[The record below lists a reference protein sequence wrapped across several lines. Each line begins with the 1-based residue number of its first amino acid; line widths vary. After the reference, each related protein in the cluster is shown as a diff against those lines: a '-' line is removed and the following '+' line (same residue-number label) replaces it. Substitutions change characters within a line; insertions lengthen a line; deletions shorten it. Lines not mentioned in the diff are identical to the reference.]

1 MNQDKIQA
9 FLQELPVMHE
19 DLPFSPEV
27 LKQLFVQTGN
37 GSLASMKEVGDTLSK
52 DQGLT
57 ARILKLANSAYYGL
71 QAEVQSVARASAVLG
86 MAEIRNIVL
95 ALGVTGLTRRYPM
108 PEDFDLGQYW
118 AHQFMVAMVARELS
132 RMTDVGKPENL
143 FTSGLLHDFGKL
155 VTALKRP
162 DDWLAIREIAESDEM
177 IDSEAEEEYWGLDH
191 AVIGALVLRSWDL
204 PAALVEPV
212 NWHHSPDLSPEFS
225 SESNVISLADSV
237 VHAVDDP
244 DGQYGELVDELCQAV
259 DVDMDDLLEVAEELV
274 DSDDVEQFVNILS

>member
-1 MNQDKIQA
+1 MNQDKIQG
-9 FLQELPVMHE
+9 FLQELPLMRE

-27 LKQLFVQTGN
+27 LQQLFVQTGN
-37 GSLASMKEVGDTLSK
+37 GSLASMEDVGETLSK

-71 QAEVQSVARASAVLG
+71 QAEVQSVSRAAAVLG

-95 ALGVTGLTRRYPM
+95 ALGVTGLTRRYSM
-108 PEDFDLGQYW
+108 PEDFDLGRYW

-132 RMTDVGKPENL
+132 HMIDVGKPENL

-162 DDWLAIREIAESDEM
+162 EDWAAIRELAESDEM
-177 IDSEAEEEYWGLDH
+177 TDSEAEEEYWGLDH

-225 SESNVISLADSV
+225 NESNVISLADSV

-244 DGQYGELVDELCQAV
+244 DGRYGERVDELCQAV
-259 DVDMDDLLEVAEELV
+259 DVDVDDLLEVAEEMV

>member
-1 MNQDKIQA
+1 MNQEKIQG
-9 FLQELPVMHE
+9 FLQELPLMRE

-37 GSLASMKEVGDTLSK
+37 GSLASMEDVGGTLSK

-71 QAEVQSVARASAVLG
+71 QAEVQSVARAAAVLG

-95 ALGVTGLTRRYPM
+95 ALGVTGLTRRYPL
-108 PEDFDLGQYW
+108 PEDFDLGRYW

-132 RMTDVGKPENL
+132 QMIGVGKPENL

-162 DDWLAIREIAESDEM
+162 DDWSAIREMAESDEM
-177 IDSEAEEEYWGLDH
+177 LDSEAEEEYWGLDH

-212 NWHHSPDLSPEFS
+212 NWHHSPDLSPDFS
-225 SESNVISLADSV
+225 NESNVISLADSV

-244 DGQYGELVDELCQAV
+244 DGRYGERVDELCQAV

-274 DSDDVEQFVNILS
+274 DSGDIEQFVNILS

>member
-1 MNQDKIQA
+1 MNQDKIQG
-9 FLQELPVMHE
+9 FLQELPLMRE
-19 DLPFSPEV
+19 DLPFSSEV
-27 LKQLFVQTGN
+27 LKRLFVQTGN
-37 GSLASMKEVGDTLSK
+37 GSLASMEDVGETLGK

-71 QAEVQSVARASAVLG
+71 QAEVQTVSRAAAVLG

-108 PEDFDLGQYW
+108 PEDFDLGRYW
-118 AHQFMVAMVARELS
+118 AHQFLVAMVARELS
-132 RMTDVGKPENL
+132 HMIDVGKPENL

-162 DDWLAIREIAESDEM
+162 DDWAAIREMAESDEM

-225 SESNVISLADSV
+225 NESNVISLADSV

-244 DGQYGELVDELCQAV
+244 DGRYGERVDELCQAV
-259 DVDMDDLLEVAEELV
+259 DVDVDDLLEVAEELV